1 MAELIASGF
10 GEFDRLGLLYRRT
23 LELLDEVSATGA
35 LPAGGAQV
43 LADETLAHVEDMEA
57 GFRVWL
63 RASEV
68 DLAELRAMIARA
80 GLLLPADPRNAAESR
95 AALIERMQ
103 ALSGAGGEREI
114 TRPPARQLSA
124 LELARIVFALLPAT
138 PSDEVHYPLG
148 RRSYADIAAPRGP
161 AELVERIEE
170 LEGRLWHVASGRPLR
185 LSDGRYRR
193 TYGFFDTAAR
203 LVGRGFLLS

>member
-1 MAELIASGF
+1 MAELIATGF

-63 RASEV
+63 KASEV

-114 TRPPARQLSA
+114 TPPPARQLSA

-148 RRSYADIAAPRGP
+148 RRSYADIAPPRGP

-170 LEGRLWHVASGRPLR
+170 LEGRLWHVASGRPPR

-203 LVGRGFLLS
+203 LVGRGFQLS